1 MPSQKYKEFLKK
13 HTTEDIV
20 NKMNEGKQTTEDAPT
35 NSVGTGA
42 NVALP
47 PTHEPGVKKKK
58 KKDTV
63 IGTLKRYV
71 KENND
76 NNNVIL
82 KQILD
87 TIDKVE
93 MKIDNKDGKTDI
105 ELVKEQPKKSFKE
118 KYKLG
123 EYGNPNFVGVGGF
136 SIGSVDSFKP
146 IADLGDGPPKG
157 QGSRD
162 SRAMGLVAQKKNIKQ
177 KKIKQKKD

>member
-1 MPSQKYKEFLKK
+1 MPNQKYKEFLRK

-20 NKMNEGKQTTEDAPT
+20 NKMSEEQAVEDAPT
-35 NSVGTGA
+35 NAVGTGA

-47 PTHEPGVKKKK
+47 PAVEPGVKKKK
-58 KKDTV
+58 KKDVV

-93 MKIDNKDGKTDI
+93 MKIDNKDKETNI
-105 ELVKEQPKKSFKE
+105 ELVNDIPKKSFKE

-123 EYGNPNFVGVGGF
+123 EYSNANFIGVGGF
-136 SIGSVDSFKP
+136 SIGSLDSFKP
-146 IADLGDGPPKG
+146 IADLGDTPPKG
-157 QGSRD
+157 FGGRD

-177 KKIKQKKD
+177 KKIKQKKN

>member
-1 MPSQKYKEFLKK
+1 MPNQRYKEFLRK

-20 NKMNEGKQTTEDAPT
+20 NKMSEAKQTTEDAPA
-35 NSVGTGA
+35 NAVGTGA

-47 PTHEPGVKKKK
+47 PAHEPGVKKKK
-58 KKDTV
+58 KKDV
-63 IGTLKRYV
+63 VMGTLKRYV

-93 MKIDNKDGKTDI
+93 MKIDNKDEETNI
-105 ELVKEQPKKSFKE
+105 ELVKDEPKKSFKE

-123 EYGNPNFVGVGGF
+123 EYSNANFIGVGGF
-136 SIGSVDSFKP
+136 SIGSLDSFKP

-157 QGSRD
+157 LGSRD

>member
-1 MPSQKYKEFLKK
+1 MPNQRYKEFLRK

-20 NKMNEGKQTTEDAPT
+20 NKMAEDAPA
-35 NSVGTGA
+35 NAVGTGA

-58 KKDTV
+58 KKDVV

-93 MKIDNKDGKTDI
+93 MKIDNKDNETDI
-105 ELVKEQPKKSFKE
+105 KLVKEQPKKSFKE

-123 EYGNPNFVGVGGF
+123 EYGNANFVGVGGF
-136 SIGSVDSFKP
+136 SIGSLDSFKP

-157 QGSRD
+157 LGSRD

>member
-1 MPSQKYKEFLKK
+1 MPNQKYKEFLRK

-20 NKMNEGKQTTEDAPT
+20 NKMAEDVSEEGAPA
-35 NSVGTGA
+35 NAVGTGA

-58 KKDTV
+58 KKDVV

-93 MKIDNKDGKTDI
+93 MKIDNKDEAADI
-105 ELVKEQPKKSFKE
+105 KLEKEQPKKSFKE
-118 KYKLG
+118 KYKLK
-123 EYGNPNFVGVGGF
+123 EYGNANFVGVGGF
-136 SIGSVDSFKP
+136 SIGSLDSFKP
-146 IADLGDGPPKG
+146 IADLGDTPPRG

-177 KKIKQKKD
+177 KKIKQKKN